1 MGVGKR
7 LKQANLNTKI
17 VAVWPKGC
25 DVLNGFFIPHKIQA
39 TAIGILPKF
48 IDKSIIDSV
57 EDITFEEAEELR
69 RYLAKK
75 ESLFVGISSGA
86 NIAVAIRISKS
97 LNNSQNIVTIA
108 PDSGRSYL

>member
-1 MGVGKR
+1 M
-7 LKQANLNTKI
+7 
-17 VAVWPKGC
+17 
-25 DVLNGFFIPHKIQA
+25 PHKIQA

-86 NIAVAIRISKS
+86 NIAVAIRISKL